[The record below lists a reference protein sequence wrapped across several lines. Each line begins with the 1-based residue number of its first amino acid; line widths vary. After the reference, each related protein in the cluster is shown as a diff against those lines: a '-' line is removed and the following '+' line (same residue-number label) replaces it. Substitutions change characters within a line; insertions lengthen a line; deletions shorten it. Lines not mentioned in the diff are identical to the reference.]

1 MSENAKNLFADE
13 QQYTKEQL
21 KDMYEKSFNRYD
33 LDLGTKDEKEDMR
46 VIDGRVVRIT
56 EKDVIIDVGL
66 KSEGVIPISE
76 FSEPENLKI
85 GEIVPV
91 FIEGFENEDGFADI
105 SLKKAQFIKLWP
117 KINDSFENKT
127 NIEGIIRKRVKGG
140 MIVDLMGVEAFLP
153 GSQIDLQPV
162 VDMDKLLNAKT
173 DFRVIKLNY
182 KRRNIVVSRRVIL
195 ESEKEN
201 KKFEFIKNLKQGDV
215 VEGVVKNITEFGAF
229 IEIERGIDGLL
240 YITDMSWGR
249 IVHPSELLTM
259 NEKIK
264 VMVTAI
270 NKEKGRISLGLKQL
284 TPYPWENIENKYSIG
299 TKVRGRIVSL
309 EEYGAFVELEKGVE
323 GLVHISEMSWTQH
336 VKHPSEILHVGDEI
350 DAIVL
355 SIDKKN
361 ERISLG
367 LKQVADNP
375 WDKFTVG
382 ERVNGK
388 ITKLTKFGAFVEIA
402 PGIEGL
408 LHISN
413 VSWDAKIAKI
423 EDVYKPGDEVDCLI
437 VNIDPE
443 KKRISLGIKQL
454 QKDPIDDYKEGDIV
468 KGVIV
473 EVKDKNVHVE
483 INEKIK
489 GLIPQRLISK
499 QSENLSDDYAKGAEI
514 ELKVVDID
522 KERRRIIFSDK
533 ME

>member
-1 MSENAKNLFADE
+1 
-13 QQYTKEQL
+13 
-21 KDMYEKSFNRYD
+21 
-33 LDLGTKDEKEDMR
+33 
-46 VIDGRVVRIT
+46 
-56 EKDVIIDVGL
+56 
-66 KSEGVIPISE
+66 
-76 FSEPENLKI
+76 
-85 GEIVPV
+85 
-91 FIEGFENEDGFADI
+91 
-105 SLKKAQFIKLWP
+105 
-117 KINDSFENKT
+117 
-127 NIEGIIRKRVKGG
+127 
-140 MIVDLMGVEAFLP
+140 
-153 GSQIDLQPV
+153 
-162 VDMDKLLNAKT
+162 
-173 DFRVIKLNY
+173 
-182 KRRNIVVSRRVIL
+182 
-195 ESEKEN
+195 
-201 KKFEFIKNLKQGDV
+201 
-215 VEGVVKNITEFGAF
+215 
-229 IEIERGIDGLL
+229 
-240 YITDMSWGR
+240 MSWGR

-284 TPYPWENIENKYSIG
+284 TPYPWENIEAKFQIG
-299 TKVRGRIVSL
+299 SRVVGRIVSL

-323 GLVHISEMSWTQH
+323 GLIHISEMSWTQH
-336 VKHPSEILHVGDEI
+336 VKHPSEILHVGDELES
-350 DAIVL
+350 IVL

-367 LKQVADNP
+367 LKQINDNP

-382 ERVNGK
+382 ERIKGK

-423 EDVYKPGDEVDCLI
+423 EDVYKVGDDVDCLI

-454 QKDPIDDYKEGDIV
+454 QKDPIDDYKEGDII
-468 KGVIV
+468 KGVIF

-483 INEKIK
+483 IDEKIK
-489 GLIPQRLISK
+489 GLIPQRLIAK
-499 QSENLSDDYAKGAEI
+499 QSENLSDDYVKGSEI